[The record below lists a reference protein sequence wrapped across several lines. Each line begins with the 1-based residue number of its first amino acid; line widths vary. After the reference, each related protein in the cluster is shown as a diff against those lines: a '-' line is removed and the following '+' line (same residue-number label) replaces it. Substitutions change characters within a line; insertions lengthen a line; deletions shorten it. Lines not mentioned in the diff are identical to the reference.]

1 MNSAMTSPK
10 LDTLLSHAGLLGE
23 KSASKRDDFQN
34 RNLEGSI
41 FLESEPVIIQSLP
54 AVHVLNHRSHNGSA
68 FSEL

>member
-41 FLESEPVIIQSLP
+41 IFLERELVIIQSLL
-54 AVHVLNHRSHNGSA
+54 AVHVLNHRSHKWIGV
-68 FSEL
+68 F

>member
-41 FLESEPVIIQSLP
+41 IFLERELVIIQSLL
-54 AVHVLNHRSHNGSA
+54 AVHVLNH
-68 FSEL
+68 